1 MKAAIIRDYDTPIEI
16 ADIDPPALKDDSVL
30 IAVHAASVNPI
41 DYILQSGAM
50 KDNIPLAFPHV
61 MGFDVSGEITQVGTD
76 VAGFKVGDAVFAR
89 ANQQDAGAIAQ
100 TARLKA
106 DEMALK
112 PANISHE
119 DAASVPLAGLTAW
132 QALISKAKLKSGDKV
147 LIHAGSG
154 GVGTLAIQ
162 IAKHFGAHVATT
174 CSPRNADLVR
184 DLGADV
190 VIDYHSQA
198 FDEELSD
205 YDIVFD
211 MLGGETLN
219 RSFKVLKKGGTL
231 VSIKGQD
238 TGGLAAQ
245 HGVRF
250 EWFLME
256 PDGAMLADLAK
267 LMEDGIVRPVVDR
280 VYPMSE
286 TTDAYAALKDGH
298 AVGKMTLYPVGGL
311 DAVARPPSA
320 RQADC
325 IFSACPSCLP
335 VVAASAS
342 TAATSARLALADVS
356 T

>member
-1 MKAAIIRDYDTPIEI
+1 MKAAIIRDYDTSIEI
-16 ADIDPPALKDDSVL
+16 ADIDPPALRDDSVL

-41 DYILQSGAM
+41 DYILKSGAM
-50 KDNIPLAFPHV
+50 KDDMPLTFPHV
-61 MGFDVSGEITQVGTD
+61 MGYDVSGEITQVGAD
-76 VAGFKVGDAVFAR
+76 VSGFKVGDAVFAR
-89 ANQQDAGAIAQ
+89 ANQEDAGAIAQ

-106 DEMALK
+106 DDTALK
-112 PANISHE
+112 PDNISHE
-119 DAASVPLAGLTAW
+119 EAASVPLAGLTAW
-132 QALISKAKLKSGDKV
+132 QALMTKAGLKSGDKV

-174 CSPRNADLVR
+174 CRPRNADLVR

-211 MLGGETLN
+211 MLGGDTLK

-238 TGGLAAQ
+238 TDNLAEQ

-250 EWFLME
+250 EWFFME

-267 LMEDGIVRPVVDR
+267 LLEDGIVRPIVDR

-286 TTDAYAALKDGH
+286 TPDAYAALKDGH
-298 AVGKMTLYPVGGL
+298 AVGK
-311 DAVARPPSA
+311 
-320 RQADC
+320 
-325 IFSACPSCLP
+325 I
-335 VVAASAS
+335 VVAIDRA
-342 TAATSARLALADVS
+342 
-356 T
+356 